1 MVVTLPERCSAASNV
16 PVAAAVALYLRADWR
31 RRRAAVVGLV
41 LLAGLAG
48 GFVLA
53 AAAGARRTAT
63 SLDRMAKETKAG
75 DLVIDV
81 GQLEPD
87 VVDRIARLPMIEE
100 SGLASIVFAVVDGVD
115 TDLGLWIPRDD
126 RAGVTVE
133 QDRLLRGRRAAPGS
147 TDEVVVNET
156 AAGVMHVDVGDAVT
170 ISTMTPEQVEAE
182 EYFPPK
188 GPQLP
193 VTVVGVS
200 RGAGDLLAMG
210 EATIWSSPAMWEK
223 VEGKADIYTSFLATR
238 LVDGATVDQLDEA
251 AMEVAPRG
259 AEYGSIAFDVRAK
272 PARDAVS
279 ALAVGLT
286 VFALVAGTVAV
297 AAVGQAVGRHLSGA
311 GTDQQVL
318 AALGLPRRARQGAML
333 LAVAPIA
340 AGGAVVAFLSAL
352 AASPLMPIGLARRAE
367 PDPGLS
373 LDVPVLVLGG
383 LAVGLVVLGAA
394 AVAAHWLTRTGP
406 QPQPAR
412 AASTKLGAALRSQA
426 GPAAAVGMSL
436 ALDRRPPALPVRTA
450 LAGVTTAILGVIGVL
465 TFAASLDHL
474 LVTPDRWGYPW
485 DVSLNFSS
493 DDVDAGTAAL
503 VDDGRLAGVARW
515 DAGYTYAN
523 GDGVRAF
530 GLTPLRGEVG
540 FSLRAGRQ
548 PVTEDE
554 AVIGPVTADHLG
566 IGVGDTM
573 KVAADQDGTTNTVR
587 VVGLGLF
594 PEIDEGNFTDAVGL
608 YGAAF
613 ARSAIVPDLFEAS
626 QVVVRFP
633 PGTDSQALIASLSE
647 EYPDSIAPETIPSPP
662 GSVGNLAGLRTL
674 PKWLAGFV
682 AVLGLASLLH
692 TLVTTLRR
700 RRRSLATLRGMGF
713 TKRQTVGSVVW
724 QAVSLGVAGVVV
736 GIPLGL
742 IAGRAAWWAV
752 TDPIGVVTTATR
764 PWLGMVVVGAG
775 VLAGAVLLAT
785 PLAVASFRRTPAAAL
800 RSE

>member
-1 MVVTLPERCSAASNV
+1 MVVTLPQGRRAVSNV
-16 PVAAAVALYLRADWR
+16 SVAAAVALYLRADWR
-31 RRRAAVVGLV
+31 RRRAALVGLV
-41 LLAGLAG
+41 LLVGLAG

-53 AAAGARRTAT
+53 AVAGARRTAT
-63 SLDRMAKETKAG
+63 SLDRMAEETKVG
-75 DLVIDV
+75 QLVIDV

-87 VVDRIARLPMIEE
+87 AVERIARLPMIEE

-126 RAGVTVE
+126 RAGVAVE
-133 QDRLLRGRRAAPGS
+133 RDRILRGRRPARKS
-147 TDEVVVNET
+147 TDEVMVNET
-156 AAGVMHVDVGDAVT
+156 AAGVMKVDVGDQIT
-170 ISTMTPEQVEAE
+170 ISTLTPDQVEAE
-182 EYFPPK
+182 EYYPAR
-188 GPQLP
+188 GPTLP

-200 RGAGDLLAMG
+200 RGAGDLLSMG

-223 VEGKADIYTSFLATR
+223 VDGKADIYTSFLATR
-238 LVDGATVDQLDEA
+238 LKDGATVDQLDKA
-251 AMEVAPRG
+251 AMAAAPRG
-259 AEYGSIAFDVRAK
+259 AEYGSITFDVRAK

-286 VFALVAGTVAV
+286 VFALVASVVAV
-297 AAVGQAVGRHLSGA
+297 AAVGQAVGRHLSAA

-318 AALGLPRRARQGAML
+318 AALGLPRRTRRTAML

-352 AASPLMPIGLARRAE
+352 LASPLMPIGLARRAE
-367 PDPGLS
+367 PDRGLS
-373 LDVPVLVLGG
+373 LDVPVLLLGS
-383 LAVGLVVLGAA
+383 LAVGLLVLGAA
-394 AVAAHWLTRTGP
+394 AVASRWLTRTGP
-406 QPQPAR
+406 HPQRAR
-412 AASTKLGAALRSQA
+412 AASTKLGATLRSQA
-426 GPAAAVGMSL
+426 GPSAAVGMSL

-450 LAGVTTAILGVIGVL
+450 LAGVTTAILGVVGVL

-485 DVSLNFSS
+485 DVSMDFTS
-493 DDVDAGTAAL
+493 DNVEAGTKAL
-503 VDDGRLAGVARW
+503 VGDDRLAGLARW

-523 GDGVRAF
+523 GEGTRAF

-540 FSLRAGRQ
+540 FSLRSGRQ
-548 PVTEDE
+548 PVSEDE
-554 AVIGPVTADHLG
+554 VVIGPVTADHLG
-566 IGVGDTM
+566 VAVGDTM
-573 KVAADQDGTTNTVR
+573 KVTADQERAASTVR

-594 PEIDEGNFTDAVGL
+594 PEIDEGNFTDAIGF
-608 YGAAF
+608 YGGAF
-613 ARSAIVPDLFEAS
+613 SRLAIVPDLFEAS

-633 PGTDSQALIASLSE
+633 PGADSQALIASLSK

-674 PKWLAGFV
+674 PKWLAAFV
-682 AVLGLASLLH
+682 AALGLASLLH

-742 IAGRAAWWAV
+742 IVGRAAWWAV
-752 TDPIGVVTTATR
+752 TDPIGVVTDATR

-775 VLAGAVLLAT
+775 ALAGAVVLAA
-785 PLAVASFRRTPAAAL
+785 PLALASFRRTPAAAL